1 MPVNYLTGKTLTY
14 AILLLGLHGDLSAV
28 LCLGVSPT
36 RHSRGHAAYGTTLQL
51 SVRVPFRTSQLF
63 DAETRLPAN

>member
-28 LCLGVSPT
+28 LCLGVLWLVT
-36 RHSRGHAAYGTTLQL
+36 AGAR
-51 SVRVPFRTSQLF
+51 
-63 DAETRLPAN
+63 RLRYYSTIIGPCSFSYKSII